1 MSPALDASEAYRH
14 YAEEGIYDEL
24 HRAIAIAEDDLRRL
38 ADDDPAWPWAADRLA
53 SFLGARFRHSGD
65 EGDLAWALR
74 VARPAVERSGQD
86 AALRAR
92 LGGLLGLQFVRDGRL
107 SVLDEAID
115 EARTAAASA
124 DDPAA
129 DAETAEILA
138 ELLLTR
144 YRATAERELPADA
157 LSLLYAAA
165 RRQREAGVDVSAAM
179 AGAMGAAHIARFD
192 QTADRQELENAIGAL
207 DFSLEALG
215 SGPEFVRRLDDDAVA
230 RARLYEVTGDEGKL
244 QMAYVSLVMA
254 LGGVH
259 DKAPDRRAMKLAV
272 GSVRVHRLPR
282 ERLIRVLEHEGITRE
297 EIDRLEEMGIPPWWS
312 LLRRA
317 VTLATEALEE
327 LPQGSPERPAALAVL
342 ARLHRDAYE
351 QSGNVV
357 DHLRQAA
364 GAAAQGAAEWESSFA
379 AAPVSQ
385 KLGVSSQG
393 AELHELAVDALLEI
407 AHQDSRYQDE
417 VHAEAFRLAEAG
429 KARLLTE
436 QMGRG
441 EVAIRPDVSGR
452 LVKRERS
459 LLAELVALDTAA
471 LAARDSGVAFRPDSE
486 RRERLAAELAEVW
499 AAIADRNPSG
509 AEYVALR
516 RGDALD
522 LPQMG
527 DAVMGLNPP
536 GAVLSLYILDDRTV
550 LFSADSDGSG
560 FRVDE
565 VPVGRRAWNEALRR
579 FEVEL
584 PRSYGEDLMPPTWEM
599 PLRPFLSRAAELLKG
614 YGHVLIVPHGP
625 AHALPWAYLTRDWEA
640 SGGGPPAVS
649 VVPALAVVDRL
660 SKRPPTG
667 SRGSVVIGNPT
678 GDLAHAK
685 AEAEEVADVLRI
697 KPLIGSAATTKA
709 LNTAASKARVL
720 HLACH
725 ATFDADNPLDSHIV
739 LADGPWSARDALSR
753 QLDADLVVL
762 SACETGVSGT
772 LAGEELAGLS
782 QAFLHAG
789 SRGVIVSL
797 WPVSDAAAAEL
808 MRVFHTHWAAEAP
821 AAVALRAAAEAVRS
835 EREHPWYWAAFAL
848 VGG

>member
-1 MSPALDASEAYRH
+1 MSPALDAGEAYRH

-24 HRAIAIAEDDLRRL
+24 HRAIAIAEDELRRL
-38 ADDDPAWPWAADRLA
+38 ADDDPAWPRAADRLA

-65 EGDLAWALR
+65 EGDLDRALR

-86 AALRAR
+86 AVLRAR
-92 LGGLLGLQFVRDGRL
+92 LGGLLRLQFVRDGRL

-115 EARTAAASA
+115 EARAAAASA
-124 DDPAA
+124 DGPAA

-144 YRATAERELPADA
+144 YRTTAERELPADA

-192 QTADRQELENAIGAL
+192 QTDDRQELENAIGAL

-215 SGPEFVRRLDDDAVA
+215 SGPEFVRRLDDDALA

-259 DKAPDRRAMKLAV
+259 DKAPDRRAMKLAL

-282 ERLIRVLEHEGITRE
+282 ERLIRVLEHDGITRK
-297 EIDRLEEMGIPPWWS
+297 EIDRLEEMDIPPWWS
-312 LLRRA
+312 LLQRA

-379 AAPVSQ
+379 AAPVAQ

-417 VHAEAFRLAEAG
+417 AHAEAFRLAEAA

-459 LLAELVALDTAA
+459 LLTELVALDTAA

-527 DAVMGLNPP
+527 EVVMGLNPP

-565 VPVGRRAWNEALRR
+565 VPVGRRPWNEALRR

-625 AHALPWAYLTRDWEA
+625 ARAAVGVPDPRLGGVRRRTARRLGGTGARGGRPAQQAPADRLARLGRDRQPDRRSRA
-640 SGGGPPAVS
+640 RRGGGRGGRGRPPHQAADRSRGNDQGAEHCSVEGEGAAPRLPRGVRRRQPARQPHRARGRTVERARRAQPSARRRPCGAVRVRDRGLRDARGRGARRS
-649 VVPALAVVDRL
+649 LAGVPA
-660 SKRPPTG
+660 
-667 SRGSVVIGNPT
+667 
-678 GDLAHAK
+678 
-685 AEAEEVADVLRI
+685 
-697 KPLIGSAATTKA
+697 
-709 LNTAASKARVL
+709 
-720 HLACH
+720 
-725 ATFDADNPLDSHIV
+725 
-739 LADGPWSARDALSR
+739 
-753 QLDADLVVL
+753 
-762 SACETGVSGT
+762 
-772 LAGEELAGLS
+772 
-782 QAFLHAG
+782 
-789 SRGVIVSL
+789 RGVEGGIVSL

-848 VGG
+848 IGG